1 LFTLV
6 QPDERQ
12 HAVIIMSVILLLVFS
27 ALFAIG
33 QAPWAGLSKL
43 AKQRQDAD
51 DLAGA
56 ESLRREAL
64 QLAEK
69 QLGPGNKQLAQM
81 LADLA
86 FVLHFEARDGEAEP
100 LVQRAYSIAKES
112 GDDLLTGTMLNVLGI
127 VLSGEGQKARAE
139 PILRRS
145 VALLDEFEDTNGLNA
160 ARAANNLATL
170 YLDTNQGAKA
180 EEAMARA
187 LPKYERLLG
196 PEAPELALVLG
207 NMFTIL
213 TTEHRTEEG
222 EPYLQRALA
231 IGRKAFPGSLKMA
244 NLELCHAS
252 LEAHRS
258 NYKEAAEL
266 LKGVIATQER
276 LLGPEHPEVAHSLAA
291 YATVLRHMH
300 QKSEAKSVLNRAN
313 WILKSA
319 LSDVK

>member
-1 LFTLV
+1 
-6 QPDERQ
+6 
-12 HAVIIMSVILLLVFS
+12 VIIMSVILLLVFS

-33 QAPWAGLSKL
+33 QAPWDGLSKL

-69 QLGPGNKQLAQM
+69 QLGPGDKQLAPM

-86 FVLHFEARDGEAEP
+86 FVLHFEGRDAEGEPVA
-100 LVQRAYSIAKES
+100 QRAYLIAKES
-112 GDDLLTGTMLNVLGI
+112 GDDRLTGTMLNVLGVI
-127 VLSGEGQKARAE
+127 LSGEGQKARAE

-145 VALLDEFEDTNGLNA
+145 VALLDQFEDTNGLNA
-160 ARAANNLATL
+160 ARAANNLATV
-170 YLDTNQGAKA
+170 YLDTHQYAKA
-180 EEAMARA
+180 EEEMAHA
-187 LPKYERLLG
+187 LPMYQRFLG
-196 PEAPELALVLG
+196 PDSPEMALVLG

-213 TTEHRTEEG
+213 ASEHRADEG

-231 IGRKAFPGSLKMA
+231 IGRRAFPGSLKMA
-244 NLELCHAS
+244 S
-252 LEAHRS
+252 LEVCLGALEAQRE
-258 NYKEAAEL
+258 NYKEAAAI

-276 LLGPEHPEVAHSLAA
+276 LLGPDHPEVAHSLAA

-300 QKSEAKSVLNRAN
+300 QKTEAKNAMNRAN
-313 WILKSA
+313 MILKSA

>member
-1 LFTLV
+1 
-6 QPDERQ
+6 
-12 HAVIIMSVILLLVFS
+12 VIIMSVILLIVFS

-33 QAPWAGLSKL
+33 QAPWEGLSKL
-43 AKQRQDAD
+43 ARQRQDAD

-69 QLGPGNKQLAQM
+69 QLGPGDKQLAPL

-86 FVLHFEARDGEAEP
+86 FVLHFEARDAEAEP
-100 LVQRAYSIAKES
+100 LMQRACSIAKES
-112 GDDLLTGTMLNVLGI
+112 GDDRLTGSMLNVLGV

-139 PILRRS
+139 PVLRRS
-145 VALLDEFEDTNGLNA
+145 VALLDQFADTNGLNA
-160 ARAANNLATL
+160 ARAENNLATL
-170 YLDTNQGAKA
+170 YLDTHQYAKA
-180 EEAMARA
+180 EEEMERA
-187 LPKYERLLG
+187 LPLYERFLG
-196 PEAPELALVLG
+196 PDNPEMALVLG

-213 TTEHRTEEG
+213 TSEHRSQEG

-231 IGRKAFPGSLKMA
+231 IGRKAFPASLKMA
-244 NLELCHAS
+244 GLEVCLAA
-252 LEAHRS
+252 LKAQRE
-258 NYKEAAEL
+258 NYKEAAVI

-300 QKSEAKSVLNRAN
+300 QNQEAKTALNRAN

-319 LSDVK
+319 LNDVK